1 MLQIALFGTTV
12 QGLVLFQAHWRF
24 ISRLLKA
31 QALLILVGVINI
43 KNIGVWP
50 EGETAKKL
58 WSFSGPAS
66 NYSLAYD

>member
-12 QGLVLFQAHWRF
+12 RGLVLFQAHWRF

-43 KNIGVWP
+43 KNIGV
-50 EGETAKKL
+50 
-58 WSFSGPAS
+58 
-66 NYSLAYD
+66 